1 MTQTAAPKNS
11 KVSSLWLKY
20 HTTLEATLMQ
30 DATALQ
36 IAMRILLR
44 DRYWLTDC
52 RPLGPTAVRNI
63 QTRMA
68 MRNPRDV
75 ISDEEV
81 TELLSS
87 EFGFQKAV
95 ADGGEFL
102 GWHLP
107 DLAEQRGLMLEAR
120 VGEQE
125 KKRAQRAKQLGQAAP
140 CQGAPTSGAAAQSAD
155 F

>member
-1 MTQTAAPKNS
+1 V
-11 KVSSLWLKY
+11 VSSLWFKY

-36 IAMRILLR
+36 IAMRTLLR

-52 RPLGPTAVRNI
+52 RPLGPIAIKNI

-75 ISDEEV
+75 ITEEEV
-81 TELLSS
+81 TELLSP

-95 ADGGEFL
+95 AEDGEFL

-107 DLAEQRGLMLEAR
+107 ALAEQRGLMLDAR
-120 VGEQE
+120 VVDTE
-125 KKRAQRAKQLGQAAP
+125 KKRAQRAKQLGNAAP
-140 CQGAPTSGAAAQSAD
+140 AVVAATSGQSAPAVAHSDD